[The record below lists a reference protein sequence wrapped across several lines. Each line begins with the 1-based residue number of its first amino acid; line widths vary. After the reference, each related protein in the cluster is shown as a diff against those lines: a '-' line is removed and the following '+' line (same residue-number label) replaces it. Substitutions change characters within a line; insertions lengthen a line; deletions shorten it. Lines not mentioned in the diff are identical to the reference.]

1 MKISNEI
8 PAAYAKQGV
17 TRGHGAQKTGS
28 PPPAAATGTDRVQLS
43 ERARELQAAQ
53 QSVRQLPDVDI
64 DKVNRI
70 KAQIKEGTYQVDAGH
85 AAANLL
91 TESLLKQGD

>member
-8 PAAYAKQGV
+8 PAVCAKQGV
-17 TRGHGAQKTGS
+17 TPGRGVQTTERQ
-28 PPPAAATGTDRVQLS
+28 PQAAATGADRVQLS
-43 ERARELQAAQ
+43 EKARELQAAQ
-53 QSVRQLPDVDI
+53 QLVRQLPDVDI

-85 AAANLL
+85 VAANLL
-91 TESLLKQGD
+91 TESLLKQAD

>member
-1 MKISNEI
+1 MKISNEMT
-8 PAAYAKQGV
+8 AVYAKQGI
-17 TRGHGAQKTGS
+17 TAGSGPQKTGN
-28 PPPAAATGTDRVQLS
+28 PPPAAATGRDRVQLS

-53 QSVRQLPDVDI
+53 QLVRQLPDVDI

-70 KAQIKEGTYQVDAGH
+70 KAQIKEGTYQVDAKH

-91 TESLLKQGD
+91 TESLLKQAD